1 MPFLAPLEDPE
12 ESTISEAGLSIFNI
26 FELLDP
32 LASKVAARQ
41 LPIFF
46 KRSTKKED
54 DKKIPG
60 TRSKLYRHYR
70 TKAKIPI
77 KELREKIFKRIKA
90 LDQPL
95 DLIFFKNTSVLEK
108 LFYPFTLFNI
118 FAIGYLMGKFP
129 EWFHVYYT
137 IMFGILM
144 PIRFYTYYKTQNH
157 YYMADLCYFVNV
169 MCLAFIWVRPDSI
182 PLFQSCFAF
191 TFGSL
196 AFAVIAWRNSLVLHS
211 IDKTTSC
218 FIHIMPPC
226 TMYIIYYG
234 IPESYKMERFP
245 GARKSIDLKKNII
258 WTSFFYLVWQSLYHF
273 FITVRQSSKIKAGK
287 RMTSFEYL
295 TTHQFKNWWVVKLN
309 APWPTV
315 IYIVLQYFYQ
325 LGTMLLCSI
334 WLRYKWAASIFL
346 MFIFLCAAHNG
357 ATYYIDYY
365 GKAYLDEVKKLREEV
380 EILQQKL
387 DSTNGKEL
395 EELEISNEPSP
406 DHLDILNGNNGNHGS
421 DISITSQTSSI
432 LSFERDKED

>member
-1 MPFLAPLEDPE
+1 MPSLVNKDDSD
-12 ESTISEAGLSIFNI
+12 ESLVSENSLSIFNI

-41 LPIFF
+41 LPIFSR
-46 KRSTKKED
+46 RSNDSNNKNGQ
-54 DKKIPG
+54 PS
-60 TRSKLYRHYR
+60 TRSKLYKHYHD
-70 TKAKIPI
+70 KAKIPI
-77 KELREKIFKRIKA
+77 GELRQKIFKRIKA

-95 DLIFFKNTSVLEK
+95 DLIFFKNPSTIEK

-118 FAIGYLMGKFP
+118 FVIGYLMGKFP
-129 EWFHVYYT
+129 EWFHIYYSM
-137 IMFGILM
+137 MFSILM
-144 PIRFYTYYKTQNH
+144 PVRFYTYYKTQNH
-157 YYMADLCYFVNV
+157 YYMADLCYFVNM
-169 MCLAFIWVRPDSI
+169 MCLAFIWIRPDSVM
-182 PLFQSCFAF
+182 LFHSCFAF

-196 AFAVIAWRNSLVLHS
+196 AFAVITWRNSLVLHS

-234 IPESYKMERFP
+234 ISDTYKLERFP
-245 GARKSIDLKKNII
+245 GARKSIDLKTNIL
-258 WTSFFYLVWQSLYHF
+258 WTSFFYLIWQSLYHY

-309 APWPTV
+309 DPWPTV

-325 LGTMLLCSI
+325 LSTMLLCSI
-334 WLRYKWAASIFL
+334 WLRYKLAASLFL
-346 MFIFLCAAHNG
+346 MIVFLCAAHNG

-387 DSTNGKEL
+387 DSVNVKEGNITQDVQL
-395 EELEISNEPSP
+395 QPEYLNIVYDSN
-406 DHLDILNGNNGNHGS
+406 NNQRS
-421 DISITSQTSSI
+421 DVSIRSQTSSI
-432 LSFERDKED
+432 LSLGDEKED